1 MAENVEDCQITYRDL
16 YIQVKRMNLKNPH
29 IFLTLALPHL
39 NINSFRAFRVSI
51 FYVSC
56 FIWHY
61 PRHTFAIIY
70 AAGRIYKEKMIKST
84 KMWWQRMNTFSP
96 SAQQLITRYRLAMER
111 SQSMEGKDASDE
123 ESYGNI

>member
-1 MAENVEDCQITYRDL
+1 MENAEITYRDL
-16 YIQVKRMNLKNPH
+16 YLQVKRMNLKHPH

-39 NINSFRAFRVSI
+39 NISSLKAFGVSI

-70 AAGRIYKEKMIKST
+70 AAGRIYKDKMIESIKI
-84 KMWWQRMNTFSP
+84 WWERMNTFSP
-96 SAQQLITRYRLAMER
+96 YAQHVIARYRVEMER
-111 SQSMEGKDASDE
+111 CQSEESQDASSDDE
-123 ESYGNI
+123 SSENI